1 MASTN
6 KTPNIQLS
14 QFIGTD
20 KPSWLSDYNSDMLKI
35 DTAVADSDTG
45 VSEAKAAANNALSIA
60 NQANT
65 KSDTNTSSISTIT
78 QQIQTI
84 NSNITSVEGVA
95 NNATSLANTAI
106 QNANNANTNL
116 SELINALKTWK
127 HVTFAKPAGIGAVYG
142 MQCKYNTNINML
154 VLFGNATP
162 SGSGFQAGQIIA
174 VLPAEI
180 TPKQTVTVRSAG
192 STTISG
198 VSNSNTELVS
208 LTIDTSGNVK
218 ILSSTTNDYLSI
230 NTTLSMSGWF

>member
-14 QFIGTD
+14 QFLGTD
-20 KPSWLSDYNSDMLKI
+20 KPAWLSDYNSDMLKI
-35 DTAVADSDTG
+35 DTAVAENKGSSSD
-45 VSEAKAAANNALSIA
+45 AAAAANNALNIA
-60 NQANT
+60 NNAST
-65 KSDTNTSSISTIT
+65 KADTNANNIITINNSISTI
-78 QQIQTI
+78 
-84 NSNITSVEGVA
+84 NNTSIPRVEGIANNAQAVA
-95 NNATSLANTAI
+95 NNT
-106 QNANNANTNL
+106 NTNL

-127 HVTFAKPAGIGAVYG
+127 HVTFAKPAGIGAIYG

-154 VLFGNATP
+154 VLFGNAAP

-180 TPKQTVTVRSAG
+180 TPKQNVTVRSAG
-192 STTISG
+192 STTSYG
-198 VSNSNTELVS
+198 DSNSNTELVS

-218 ILSSTTNDYLSI
+218 ILSSTTNNYLSI

>member
-14 QFIGTD
+14 QFIGAD

-45 VSEAKAAANNALSIA
+45 VSEAKAAANNALNIA
-60 NQANT
+60 NNAST
-65 KSDTNTSSISTIT
+65 KADTNANNIITINNSISTI
-78 QQIQTI
+78 
-84 NSNITSVEGVA
+84 NNTSIPRVEGIANNAQAVA
-95 NNATSLANTAI
+95 NNT
-106 QNANNANTNL
+106 NTNL
-116 SELINALKTWK
+116 SELINALKTWT
-127 HVTFAKPAGIGAVYG
+127 HVTFSKPAGIGVVYG

-154 VLFGNATP
+154 VLFGNATS
-162 SGSGFQAGQIIA
+162 SGSSFQAGQIIA

-180 TPKQTVTVRSAG
+180 TPKQNVTVRSAG

-198 VSNSNTELVS
+198 DSNSNTELIS

-218 ILSSTTNDYLSI
+218 ILSSTTNNYLSI
-230 NTTLSMSGWF
+230 NTTLSMSGWFN